1 MGSKQVL
8 QNCKMMRKVRKTT
21 AFQVKYGGFMVAGE
35 GFEPPTS
42 GYEPDELPNCSIPRY
57 KALTEPYYNS
67 RRRGGCQGG
76 LEFFYPGNSGAG
88 TCIGSCT
95 MHKTASVTA
104 PKIIQ
109 ARMDFL
115 PVRWV

>member
-1 MGSKQVL
+1 M
-8 QNCKMMRKVRKTT
+8 NPR
-21 AFQVKYGGFMVAGE
+21 
-35 GFEPPTS
+35 PP

-67 RRRGGCQGG
+67 RRRSGCQGG
-76 LEFFYPGNSGAG
+76 LLDFFYPGYSGAG
-88 TCIGSCT
+88 ICIGSCT

-109 ARMDFL
+109 VRMDFL